1 VPLRGGESS
10 GFGRVGPGAA
20 PGRPGVRRP
29 SGSPGGRDPSGLPGL
44 AARLLFIKEQSQ
56 FHPERLSDVPQRQD
70 SGVALAQFQST
81 DVGAIHTHP
90 RCKLSLREARC
101 DSQPPHIPPHHAPHV
116 FRHVRM

>member
-10 GFGRVGPGAA
+10 
-20 PGRPGVRRP
+20 PGRSRRYARASGRAWALRIARRP
-29 SGSPGGRDPSGLPGL
+29 LAHWTTGS

-56 FHPERLSDVPQRQD
+56 FHPERLGDVPQRQD